1 MVACATM
8 RPRRWHTE
16 VQLTSKV
23 VSCLGFCCW
32 FDGPSPSLAGWLAGW
47 LDLGLVLA
55 PSSKVPG
62 WASRWP
68 CGYRPTGAQRR
79 TKCKSSEP
87 ERRLARLLERLGT
100 SERTEKGCTSRL
112 YVFTLSLPPL
122 HTHALFLML
131 SWPSSSRLPD
141 SANCH
146 RAVLPDSSYFSPTG
160 KCRRRSN
167 CTRPP
172 SGSDLVF
179 DAD

>member
-1 MVACATM
+1 MSARLAGEGHNWLGLAAMTCMYCVAKRTAGWGRVACTCLVACATM

-23 VSCLGFCCW
+23 VSCLGFVV
-32 FDGPSPSLAGWLAGW
+32 GLMAQARASLAGWLAGW

-68 CGYRPTGAQRR
+68 YGYRPTGAQRR

-112 YVFTLSLPPL
+112 LRLRPLPLS
-122 HTHALFLML
+122 HTHALSLL
-131 SWPSSSRLPD
+131 CCPG
-141 SANCH
+141 H
-146 RAVLPDSSYFSPTG
+146 
-160 KCRRRSN
+160 
-167 CTRPP
+167 
-172 SGSDLVF
+172 
-179 DAD
+179 